1 MKTEDIRERFN
12 QIAGEYDSQR
22 KKFIPCF
29 DDYYETMTDFIA
41 GVIKA
46 PSSILDLGAGTGLL
60 SKYFYVHFPE
70 SRYTLVDISEQMLEI
85 AKRRF
90 SGLSNF
96 RFAVSDYS
104 RNLPDESF
112 DLICS
117 ALSIHH
123 LENSEKSRLY
133 GNVFNRL
140 SEEGVFFTL
149 DQFDSGLKKMNQH
162 YNDWWYDCIR
172 KSGLPESE
180 HAKWLERRS
189 LDRENTVEE
198 TMAMLSGAGFKTVE
212 CLYRFMKFGV
222 IAAFKKEPC

>member
-29 DDYYETMTDFIA
+29 DDYYGTMTAFIA
-41 GVIKA
+41 GVIQPPA
-46 PSSILDLGAGTGLL
+46 SILDLGAGTGLL
-60 SKYFYVHFPE
+60 SKCFYDHFPD
-70 SRYTLVDISEQMLEI
+70 SRYTLTDISEQMLEVA
-85 AKRRF
+85 AKRF
-90 SGLSNF
+90 EGLPYF
-96 RFAVSDYS
+96 RFEVSDYS
-104 RNLPDESF
+104 LSLQDEKY

-123 LENSEKSRLY
+123 LENEQKARLY
-133 GNVFNRL
+133 GNIFEHL
-140 SEEGVFFTL
+140 SEGGTFITL
-149 DQFDSGLKKMNQH
+149 DQFDSASAKMNQH

-180 HAKWLERRS
+180 HEKWRKRRE
-189 LDRENTVEE
+189 LDRENTIED
-198 TMAMLSGAGFKTVE
+198 TMALLSGAGFKTVE

-222 IAAFKKEPC
+222 IVAFKGE